1 MLFQDEQY
9 HLNDRYTCILLMV
22 KLPSFSYLLQVSLK
36 PTLPRMIINFVNTK
50 GSVTIGGM
58 STVLLIDTEIP
69 DSFLF
74 GLTEFETT
82 ILEISGEYEILGF
95 FVLWEEFSFSEI
107 CYQFLI
113 DQHSFDFYGHRLE
126 VNKRAIILLN
136 HSIIW
141 ILFFLGKFSIG
152 NKMEIEILFIERR
165 LYFPEFFVS
174 FHSQE
179 NIRRFTSDKYKLFWI
194 RILSYK
200 SPSLTTE
207 ISYRYTLVRVH
218 SIKSEI

>member
-1 MLFQDEQY
+1 
-9 HLNDRYTCILLMV
+9 MV

-95 FVLWEEFSFSEI
+95 FVL
-107 CYQFLI
+107 
-113 DQHSFDFYGHRLE
+113 
-126 VNKRAIILLN
+126 
-136 HSIIW
+136 
-141 ILFFLGKFSIG
+141 
-152 NKMEIEILFIERR
+152 
-165 LYFPEFFVS
+165 
-174 FHSQE
+174 
-179 NIRRFTSDKYKLFWI
+179 
-194 RILSYK
+194 
-200 SPSLTTE
+200 
-207 ISYRYTLVRVH
+207 
-218 SIKSEI
+218 